1 MSCNTNSLSAKEV
14 ISICDG
20 KRLGHI
26 CNYEIDLTCGTVT
39 AVFVPGDR
47 SIFSFGR
54 QSDIRIPWDKIKKI
68 GEDAILADVPA
79 FVPDCCTPRKKRFRQ

>member
-14 ISICDG
+14 ISVCDG

-26 CNYEIDLTCGTVT
+26 CNYEIDLVCGTVT

-47 SIFSFGR
+47 SIFSFNK
-54 QSDIRIPWDKIKKI
+54 SDIRIPWDKIKKI
-68 GEDAILADVPA
+68 GEDAILADVPSA
-79 FVPDCCTPRKKRFRQ
+79 VPDCRPPKKRRFL